1 MLRNSGVIR
10 SYIFACVFAGRMPGA
25 VAHGTP
31 GATLPCGTM
40 LSVVSA
46 EAEATGTAVASV
58 TAAATMAR
66 RGSTW
71 TLLLDRTAGD
81 QRPAAGYTVLDA
93 LSTLAPTCVH
103 WGPSAAVVGLLGVTA
118 NPAPRS
124 ASMPAPRRVVAEAV
138 ARAIARGHWP
148 VP

>member
-71 TLLLDRTAGD
+71 TLLLARTAGD
-81 QRPAAGYTVLDA
+81 QRPAAGTRYLTRCQHWHRHV
-93 LSTLAPTCVH
+93 STGA
-103 WGPSAAVVGLLGVTA
+103 
-118 NPAPRS
+118 R
-124 ASMPAPRRVVAEAV
+124 PRRL
-138 ARAIARGHWP
+138 
-148 VP
+148 